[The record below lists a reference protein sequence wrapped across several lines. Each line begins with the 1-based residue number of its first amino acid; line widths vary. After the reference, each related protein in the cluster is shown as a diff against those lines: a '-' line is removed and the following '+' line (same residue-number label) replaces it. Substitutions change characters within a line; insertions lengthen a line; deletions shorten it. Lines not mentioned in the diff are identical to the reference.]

1 MPALY
6 KIADARQILDRRL
19 EESEGV
25 LTPELEAELDAL
37 DQSADEKIERVAL
50 YLREQQ
56 LAADLVKQEEDR
68 LALRRRA
75 HLTTVDAL
83 KGYLLTQMQR
93 LEKDKVRGKLLTVA
107 VQANPP
113 KVVGDVPPEVL
124 ATWHGTGATWVKM
137 TPASFTVDRAKVLE
151 LVRAGHEPPIGLSVV
166 QEQGIRIR

>member
-6 KIADARQILDRRL
+6 EIADARQILDRRL
-19 EESEGV
+19 EEAEGV

-75 HLTTVDAL
+75 HLTIVDSL

-113 KVVGDVPPEVL
+113 KVVGDIDAAAL
-124 ATWHGTGATWVKM
+124 ATYHGTGATWVKHI
-137 TPASFTVDRAKVLE
+137 PASFAVDRAKVLE
-151 LVRAGHEPPIGLSVV
+151 LVRAGNDAPLGLTVV
-166 QEQGIRIR
+166 QEPGIRIR